1 MQRHYEQNFQTYDLF
16 LSLLSTAVI
25 AIVLDKYWGRDQILQ
40 LLAVNRTG
48 IYTSIAQISGS
59 LLGFIIATVTIILG
73 IGEIPG
79 MEILRTS
86 KHFGTLFSVYFNAI
100 RVLALTTVWAL
111 VSLVFDTQSDPKPI
125 MTCVVL
131 WTVILSIRYVQRCV
145 WILKRLIM
153 LAIKAPSGKV
163 THGVQ

>member
-1 MQRHYEQNFQTYDLF
+1 
-16 LSLLSTAVI
+16 
-25 AIVLDKYWGRDQILQ
+25 
-40 LLAVNRTG
+40 
-48 IYTSIAQISGS
+48 
-59 LLGFIIATVTIILG
+59 
-73 IGEIPG
+73 

-111 VSLVFDTQSDPKPI
+111 VSLVLDTQSDPKPL

-131 WTVILSIRYVQRCV
+131 WTVILSIKYVQRCV
-145 WILKRLIM
+145 WILKQLIM
-153 LAIKAPSGKV
+153 LAVKTPSGKA